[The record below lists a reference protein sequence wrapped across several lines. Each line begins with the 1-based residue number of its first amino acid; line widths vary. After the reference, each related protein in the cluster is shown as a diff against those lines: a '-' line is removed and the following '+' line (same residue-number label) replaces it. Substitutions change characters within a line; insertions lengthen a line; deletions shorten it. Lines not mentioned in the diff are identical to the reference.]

1 MADRS
6 PGAGA
11 FERLNQAAAALLDPL
26 VDPRLAE
33 QPVLQARRLGEALM
47 LCAQAAERAGVR
59 GFSHLA
65 TLAVPH
71 LQTLAGQGAWLPCRD
86 AVEAWIGALIAFC
99 AGHLPAGEAGTLMSA
114 LRELPGFPPVPPQ
127 FVTLIERR
135 LASDAERIAGL
146 AAVGADA
153 GLAGSGPVDAR
164 RPAPAVPEAAVPVA
178 RDELDML
185 AQALQ
190 ALADESAAL
199 LSAMPLSA
207 EGPADGGRR
216 EWLDLIAERLRHWIN
231 AAGYIGLAPLSDLV
245 GLAVQ
250 SVTRWVDQAGPVDAA
265 ADAAQRDRIAWL
277 PGALADFLLSM
288 AEDRARALCRGLAD
302 PRWPVALADDQV
314 AAAVAAITCWRLV
327 PSRQV
332 QARDAPIT
340 EDDLSLRVPADA
352 DPQVVDNLLRE
363 LPGLSAGLADAVQ
376 AMADDPGPA
385 LADAQRAAHT
395 LKGSANTV
403 GIRGI
408 ATLAHQLE
416 DLLALHAR
424 HAGDPS
430 ADSLALLEEGADT
443 LAEMCEAVA
452 GQGPAPA
459 AAFAVATRLA
469 AAVAA
474 LAPGDSPADAGGAAS
489 GDAADDSPAGSAG
502 EALGEPAG
510 EAPGRPAGKA
520 PVGAAGDGSA
530 SAEAVADELATAVPP
545 PDADTPAS
553 PPEESRDEPLRV
565 QAAELDRMLE
575 LASQAA
581 MLLAQSQEELAR
593 LQQTRAALRTESER
607 LQDLAIELER
617 VVDLRSLVV
626 DRDAGQAGFD
636 ALELDRYDD
645 LHTVSRRI
653 AEAGADSR
661 LIDRQLDHHVAA
673 LGDAIG
679 QLERV
684 QTDLS
689 ETVMQSRMVPVATI
703 VPRLQRAV
711 RQAAR
716 MGSRRVRLEIAGDAT
731 AVDAQLLQSL
741 VDPLVHLL
749 RNAVSHGIEDP
760 DERARAGKP
769 EVGTVR
775 LGFAHTGRELG
786 VTCRDDGRGLDEE
799 RIVAQ
804 ARARGLL
811 GADAPRPDA
820 ARIARLV
827 LAPGFS
833 TREAAT
839 QLAGRGIGLD
849 VVQRAVTGLRGN
861 LSLASEPGR
870 GLTVSLALPVSMAG
884 LPVLVART
892 ATHVLALSVRQVE
905 HILPGAQPHPDAAGH
920 PVIDTPQGP
929 VPARRLDT
937 LLGLP
942 EGWLSRADPAQ
953 AAQADAPAPVEAVLV
968 VRGQDGEAVALIGP
982 ALAQTRR
989 VVLRPLPSWLPRLPG
1004 VEGACVLGDGSAAAV
1019 IDLPQL
1025 LAAGGMQAASGGA
1038 PSPVLPE
1045 APRAPLCLVVD
1056 DSVSVRRATEAFVQ
1070 DLGLRALGAGDGLEA
1085 LVRARAE
1092 APALAIV
1099 DLEMPRMNGVELV
1112 RALRADAQLRG
1123 VPVIMITSRASE
1135 KHRRLALEVGVDAF
1149 LTKPYTEDELAAQI
1163 RACLER
1169 HPALG

>member
-250 SVTRWVDQAGPVDAA
+250 SVTRWVDQAGPVGAA

-469 AAVAA
+469 AAVAG
-474 LAPGDSPADAGGAAS
+474 LAAGDG
-489 GDAADDSPAGSAG
+489 
-502 EALGEPAG
+502 LGEPAC
-510 EAPGRPAGKA
+510 EAPGKPPGE
-520 PVGAAGDGSA
+520 PCVEAAGDA
-530 SAEAVADELATAVPP
+530 TESAEVADNELATVLPP
-545 PDADTPAS
+545 AEAGAAPPSPD
-553 PPEESRDEPLRV
+553 ESRDEPLRV

-811 GADAPRPDA
+811 RADAPRPDA

-1038 PSPVLPE
+1038 PSLVLPE

>member
-250 SVTRWVDQAGPVDAA
+250 SVTRWVDQAGPVGAA

-469 AAVAA
+469 AAVAG
-474 LAPGDSPADAGGAAS
+474 LAAGDG
-489 GDAADDSPAGSAG
+489 
-502 EALGEPAG
+502 LGEPAC
-510 EAPGRPAGKA
+510 EAPGKPPGE
-520 PVGAAGDGSA
+520 PCVEAAGDA
-530 SAEAVADELATAVPP
+530 TESAEVADNELATVLPP
-545 PDADTPAS
+545 AEAGAAPPSPD
-553 PPEESRDEPLRV
+553 ESRDEPLRV

-1038 PSPVLPE
+1038 PSLVLPE

>member
-1 MADRS
+1 MADRN

-11 FERLNQAAAALLDPL
+11 FERLNQTAAALLDPL

-99 AGHLPAGEAGTLMSA
+99 AGHLPAGEAGTLMAA
-114 LRELPGFPPVPPQ
+114 LRELPGFPSVPPQ

-146 AAVGADA
+146 AAAGADA
-153 GLAGSGPVDAR
+153 GLAGAGPVDAR
-164 RPAPAVPEAAVPVA
+164 RPAPATPEAPVPVA

-190 ALADESAAL
+190 ALADESTAL
-199 LSAMPLSA
+199 LSALPLSA
-207 EGPADGGRR
+207 DGAAETGRR
-216 EWLDLIAERLRHWIN
+216 EWLDLVAERLRHWIN
-231 AAGYIGLAPLSDLV
+231 AAGYIGLAPLSELV

-250 SVTRWVDQAGPVDAA
+250 SVTRWADQTGPSGAA
-265 ADAAQRDRIAWL
+265 ADAAQRDRITWL

-288 AEDRARALCRGLAD
+288 AEDRARAVCRGLAD
-302 PRWPVALADDQV
+302 PRWPVALADDQI
-314 AAAVAAITCWRLV
+314 AQAVAAITCWRLV

-332 QARDAPIT
+332 QARDTPIT

-376 AMADDPGPA
+376 AMADDPGLA

-424 HAGDPS
+424 RAGGPDGD
-430 ADSLALLEEGADT
+430 ALALLEEGADT

-459 AAFAVATRLA
+459 AAFAVAGRLA

-474 LAPGDSPADAGGAAS
+474 LAAGEEADPGAHADANAGAGVDADADAAAPVADARWQPDSGELPDDPARDAAAPADADTAAL
-489 GDAADDSPAGSAG
+489 AADT
-502 EALGEPAG
+502 
-510 EAPGRPAGKA
+510 APP
-520 PVGAAGDGSA
+520 P
-530 SAEAVADELATAVPP
+530 ADEA
-545 PDADTPAS
+545 
-553 PPEESRDEPLRV
+553 RDEPLRV

-626 DRDAGQAGFD
+626 DRDAAQAGFD

-749 RNAVSHGIEDP
+749 RNAVSHGIEAP
-760 DERARAGKP
+760 DERALAGKP

-786 VTCRDDGRGLDEE
+786 VTCRDDGRGLDEA

-811 GADAPRPDA
+811 AADAPRPDA

-849 VVQRAVTGLRGN
+849 VVQRAVAGLRGR
-861 LSLASEPGR
+861 LSLASEPGQ
-870 GLTVSLALPVSMAG
+870 GLTVSLSLPVSMAG

-892 ATHVLALSVRQVE
+892 ATHVLALSVRQIE
-905 HILPGAQPHPDAAGH
+905 HILPGAQPRPGADGQ

-942 EGWLSRADPAQ
+942 TGWLSRADPAL
-953 AAQADAPAPVEAVLV
+953 AARADAPPPAEAVLV
-968 VRGQDGEAVALIGP
+968 VRGHDGEAVALIGP

-1025 LAAGGMQAASGGA
+1025 LAAGGMRAPRDAALPA
-1038 PSPVLPE
+1038 TLPE

-1085 LVRARAE
+1085 LARARAE
-1092 APALAIV
+1092 VPALAIV
-1099 DLEMPRMNGVELV
+1099 DLEMPRMNGLEMV

-1149 LTKPYTEDELAAQI
+1149 LTKPYTEDELAAEI

>member
-1 MADRS
+1 MADRN

-11 FERLNQAAAALLDPL
+11 FERLNQTAAALLDPL

-99 AGHLPAGEAGTLMSA
+99 AGHLPASEAGTLMAA
-114 LRELPGFPPVPPQ
+114 LRELPGFPAVPPQ

-146 AAVGADA
+146 AAAGADV

-164 RPAPAVPEAAVPVA
+164 RPAPVMPEAPVPVA

-199 LSAMPLSA
+199 LSALPLSA
-207 EGPADGGRR
+207 DGAAETGRR
-216 EWLDLIAERLRHWIN
+216 EWLDLVAERLRHWIN
-231 AAGYIGLAPLSDLV
+231 AAGYIGLAPLSELV

-250 SVTRWVDQAGPVDAA
+250 SVTRWADQTGLAGAA
-265 ADAAQRDRIAWL
+265 ADAAQRDRVTWL

-288 AEDRARALCRGLAD
+288 AEDRARAVCRGLAD
-302 PRWPVALADDQV
+302 PRWPVALADDQI
-314 AAAVAAITCWRLV
+314 AQAVAAITCWRLV

-332 QARDAPIT
+332 QARDTPIT

-363 LPGLSAGLADAVQ
+363 LPGLSGGLADAVQ
-376 AMADDPGPA
+376 AMAEDPGPA

-424 HAGDPS
+424 RAGGPP
-430 ADSLALLEEGADT
+430 ADALALLEEGADT

-459 AAFAVATRLA
+459 AAFAVAGRLA

-474 LAPGDSPADAGGAAS
+474 LAADAQPAAHANADADAGAGAGAGAGAAVQVDEA
-489 GDAADDSPAGSAG
+489 GGQPEAGGPPHDPARDAAAPATSLLAG
-502 EALGEPAG
+502 PMPQA
-510 EAPGRPAGKA
+510 
-520 PVGAAGDGSA
+520 DTDTA
-530 SAEAVADELATAVPP
+530 SARPDEMRDET
-545 PDADTPAS
+545 
-553 PPEESRDEPLRV
+553 RDEPLRV

-617 VVDLRSLVV
+617 VVDLRSLLV

-716 MGSRRVRLEIAGDAT
+716 MGSRRARLEIAGDAT

-749 RNAVSHGIEDP
+749 RNAVSHGIEAP
-760 DERARAGKP
+760 DERALAGKP

-775 LGFAHTGRELG
+775 LAFAHTGRELS
-786 VTCRDDGRGLDEE
+786 VTCRDDGRGLDEV
-799 RIVAQ
+799 RIIAQ

-811 GADAPRPDA
+811 AADAPAPDA

-849 VVQRAVTGLRGN
+849 VVQRAVAGLRGR

-870 GLTVSLALPVSMAG
+870 GLAVTLSLPVSMAG

-905 HILPGAQPHPDAAGH
+905 HILPGAQPYPGADGQ

-942 EGWLSRADPAQ
+942 AGWLSRVDPAL
-953 AAQADAPAPVEAVLV
+953 AAQADAPPPAEAVLV
-968 VRGQDGEAVALIGP
+968 VRGHDGEALALIGP

-1025 LAAGGMQAASGGA
+1025 LAAGGMRAADA
-1038 PSPVLPE
+1038 TLPVVLPE

-1085 LVRARAE
+1085 LARARAE
-1092 APALAIV
+1092 VPALAIV
-1099 DLEMPRMNGVELV
+1099 DLEMPRMNGVEMV
-1112 RALRADAQLRG
+1112 RALRADAQLRA

-1149 LTKPYTEDELAAQI
+1149 LTKPYTEDELAVQI

-1169 HPALG
+1169 HLTLG